1 MAEYRYYLIPDAM
14 TRAFPEQFGKQT
26 PTEFFDNIADLEKRY
41 HQLREMPYNNERTW
55 NERARF
61 PYARLVVGVDRQ
73 NPDGEVSV
81 IQVRNGI
88 NYLCDDYRGPYAD
101 GSDAQIPQMAKKL
114 VEVIG
119 VDRVRPHTYTQRDGY
134 TWVQVEKN
142 MHITEW
148 LYAHELCNSL
158 QFTRF
163 LNRDGREL
171 FQVRDGQRVIETNA
185 DGTKRIR
192 AVKSIDVTHAYVGH
206 YGCHIQQYAE
216 DNFRT
221 GCYVA
226 PEHPQPGD
234 NLDKLQ
240 IYQITKG
247 GCEYRF
253 MNYAYSKSRIHAA
266 DYRSVYIANLPA
278 DYDLDRCFQEFNSH
292 TLLSGA
298 ARHCGELPQILPRSC
313 LAGRGAVS
321 GHRLLSGTG
330 RFAGHRWQH
339 HGASVGNAGAVGDPA
354 GGSVYE
360 RKVHESHY
368 QCDGLIPFGET
379 TMIATKTNLEI
390 TEYREKFFLGL
401 SLRQLACFAAAAML
415 AIATCFVCLHWL
427 RMDMQVVSYIVMVE
441 VLPFLGLGFI
451 HRDGYPFEKLVKIY
465 WAWHSEN
472 AAVPIRPYKESRNVQ
487 KKRTRRNSEC
497 ETYCRR
503 DEKAAR
509 KGRKAAVKAAAQ
521 IRKTIRNECRA
532 ERPQH

>member
-55 NERARF
+55 NERTRF
-61 PYARLVVGVDRQ
+61 PYARLVVGIDRQ
-73 NPDGEVSV
+73 NPDGAVAI
-81 IQVRNGI
+81 IQVRNGV

-101 GSDAQIPQMAKKL
+101 RSDAQIPQMAKKL

-134 TWVQVEKN
+134 TWVQVEKD

-148 LYAHELCNSL
+148 LYAHELCSSL

-266 DYRSVYIANLPA
+266 DYSSVYIANLPA
-278 DYDLDRCFQEFNSH
+278 DYDLDRCFQEFNAPNRPLRYHKS
-292 TLLSGA
+292 
-298 ARHCGELPQILPRSC
+298 RQCC
-313 LAGRGAVS
+313 LA
-321 GHRLLSGTG
+321 
-330 RFAGHRWQH
+330 
-339 HGASVGNAGAVGDPA
+339 
-354 GGSVYE
+354 
-360 RKVHESHY
+360 SHI
-368 QCDGLIPFGET
+368 GIPVFT
-379 TMIATKTNLEI
+379 
-390 TEYREKFFLGL
+390 
-401 SLRQLACFAAAAML
+401 
-415 AIATCFVCLHWL
+415 
-427 RMDMQVVSYIVMVE
+427 
-441 VLPFLGLGFI
+441 
-451 HRDGYPFEKLVKIY
+451 
-465 WAWHSEN
+465 
-472 AAVPIRPYKESRNVQ
+472 PIRL
-487 KKRTRRNSEC
+487 
-497 ETYCRR
+497 
-503 DEKAAR
+503 A
-509 KGRKAAVKAAAQ
+509 G
-521 IRKTIRNECRA
+521 
-532 ERPQH
+532 